1 VRIASTRVCVCEN
14 VQIKQLL
21 QKNTKIATIDEVRG
35 LEHRFNVGMK
45 SKSTCACVCVYV
57 CLCGHEE

>member
-1 VRIASTRVCVCEN
+1 